1 MYMAE
6 SCLLLGFDF
15 TVHLIF
21 TTNIIIIV
29 IIFCFVVVIIL
40 IFTINNTSLILLVL
54 SLLPE
59 LIWWI
64 CHIYYLLHHTTT
76 RITAWTILSSLF
88 YSSLIF
94 WVYTSTFKVFW
105 WEFLECVGL
114 RCTKSEITFVKIWKS
129 VDLSGLMFRVILK
142 PSTIRNG

>member
-1 MYMAE
+1 MVMELAMYMAE

-40 IFTINNTSLILLVL
+40 IFTINNTFLVLLLL

-59 LIWWI
+59 LIK
-64 CHIYYLLHHTTT
+64 LLIDLSYMLFTSPCATT
-76 RITAWTILSSLF
+76 RITA
-88 YSSLIF
+88 
-94 WVYTSTFKVFW
+94 
-105 WEFLECVGL
+105 
-114 RCTKSEITFVKIWKS
+114 
-129 VDLSGLMFRVILK
+129 
-142 PSTIRNG
+142 